1 MAVIVNKKQQSL
13 YMKIRLV
20 RLAARRW
27 NTSIAEAANI
37 FWKQGV
43 FAYIE
48 SNFELFHI
56 QGDDAVLDDILL
68 FLGAEKC

>member
-1 MAVIVNKKQQSL
+1 MNEKQQCL

-27 NTSIAEAANI
+27 NTSVADAATV

-43 FAYIE
+43 FSYIE
-48 SNFELFHI
+48 NNFDLFHI
-56 QGDDAVLDDILL
+56 QGDDAILDDIFL
-68 FLGAEKC
+68 FLENAKC